1 MKKQWYKYI
10 HKLTDTEKKELNEQL
25 LSLTL
30 SKIKI
35 EEEKAAISKR
45 LGNEIK
51 DKEEEIRKTAEKLD
65 TGHESREGDCP
76 IQINYVDCIKKVFDP
91 DTLECVLTEDI
102 DPEDRQMP
110 LPYMEEE
117 QPVSEPDPDATAQP
131 VAQDTGT
138 ESEIQEAEIV
148 EAEAANEPA

>member
-10 HKLTDTEKKELNEQL
+10 HKLTDTEIKELNEHL

-45 LGNEIK
+45 FGNEIK

-65 TGHESREGDCP
+65 TGHESREGDCLV
-76 IQINYVDCIKKVFDP
+76 QINYVDCIKKVFDP

-117 QPVSEPDPDATAQP
+117 QPVPAAEPAEAQP
-131 VAQDTGT
+131 QET
-138 ESEIQEAEIV
+138 EAENAEIQEAEIV